1 MGLEADMAAD
11 VFGRAKKPGW
21 PAGLADQ
28 VRVVKDALRAN
39 LELSSDAIAN
49 RFVRAR
55 RTRVDKILET
65 LTALG
70 QAREVDGK
78 YLL

>member
-28 VRVVKDALRAN
+28 VRVVKDALRN
-39 LELSSDAIAN
+39 RELSSDAIAN
-49 RFVRAR
+49 LFVRAR